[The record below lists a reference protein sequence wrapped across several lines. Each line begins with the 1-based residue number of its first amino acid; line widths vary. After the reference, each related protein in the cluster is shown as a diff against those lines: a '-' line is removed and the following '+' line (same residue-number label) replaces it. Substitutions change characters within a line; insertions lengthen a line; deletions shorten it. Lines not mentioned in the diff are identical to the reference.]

1 MIDKIKLIDTLI
13 ITPAP
18 PDISPTETPGVAF
31 FVSVAADVTG
41 DGLLIY

>member
-18 PDISPTETPGVAF
+18 PDISPTETPGDAF
-31 FVSVAADVTG
+31 FASLVSAITG